1 MTVYK
6 TFLKVLN
13 KSKVPIIMYTVFLII
28 FGSLSFSNN
37 STAMDFT
44 ASKPDI
50 VIVNDDEEVG
60 ITKNLIDYLKE
71 NTDVRDIKDENAIND
86 ALFYRDVNY
95 VIYIPKN
102 YQNDFLTGNN
112 PEIKIKSTKDYYS
125 SLADIILNRYLTVAN
140 AYRETYSNESIIIEK
155 INNSLNTS
163 TKVDIKSKIDTNTL
177 SKATRYYDFLN
188 YSMMAGA
195 IYVICLVLSSFHEEK
210 VKKRIIVSSMDYKKQ
225 NNILLFANSIF
236 AIIVWLVYVIL
247 SIVLCGDVILSSRG
261 LIYILNSFIF
271 TICCVTIAFLIS
283 NLINNKNAI
292 NGIINVVALGSSF
305 LCGAF
310 VPVEF
315 LPDSVIKIAHLLPSY
330 WYINSNELIKT
341 LEVVNLDT
349 LKPIIVNM
357 LVILLFS
364 LIFIIISNIVTK
376 KKNRY

>member
-102 YQNDFLTGNN
+102 YRNDFLTGNN

-140 AYRETYSNESIIIEK
+140 TYKETYSDESIIIEK

-247 SIVLCGDVILSSRG
+247 SIILCGDVILSSRG

-349 LKPIIVNM
+349 LKPIIINM

-376 KKNRY
+376 KKNCY

>member
-13 KSKVPIIMYTVFLII
+13 KSKVPIIMYTVFLIV

-60 ITKNLIDYLKE
+60 VTKNLINYLKE

-225 NNILLFANSIF
+225 NNILLFANSVF

-341 LEVVNLDT
+341 LEIVNLDT
-349 LKPIIVNM
+349 LKPIIINM

>member
-37 STAMDFT
+37 STVMDFT

-50 VIVNDDEEVG
+50 VIVNADEEIGV
-60 ITKNLIDYLKE
+60 TKNLIDYLKK
-71 NTDVRDIKDENAIND
+71 NTDVRDIKDENTIND

-102 YQNDFLTGNN
+102 YRNDFLTGNN

-140 AYRETYSNESIIIEK
+140 TYKETYSDESIIIEK

-315 LPDSVIKIAHLLPSY
+315 LPDSVLKIAHLLPSY

-349 LKPIIVNM
+349 LKPIIINM

-364 LIFIIISNIVTK
+364 LIFIILSNIMTK

>member
-1 MTVYK
+1 MTIYK

-13 KSKVPIIMYTVFLII
+13 KNKVPIIMYTVFLIV

-37 STAMDFT
+37 NNNMSFT
-44 ASKPDI
+44 ATKPDI
-50 VIVNDDEEVG
+50 VIVNNDEEVG
-60 ITKNLIDYLKE
+60 LTKNLIDYLKK
-71 NTDVRDIKDENAIND
+71 NNNVRDIKDENAIND
-86 ALFYRDVNY
+86 ALFYRDINY

-102 YQNDFLTGNN
+102 YRNSFLKGEN
-112 PEIKIKSTKDYYS
+112 PEIKIESTKDYYS
-125 SLADIILNRYLTVAN
+125 SLTDIILNRYLTVAN
-140 AYRETYSNESIIIEK
+140 TYQQTYSDESIIIEK
-155 INNSLNTS
+155 INNSLNS
-163 TKVDIKSKIDTNTL
+163 NAKVDIKSKIDTNSL
-177 SKATRYYDFLN
+177 SKATRYYDYLN

-236 AIIVWLVYVIL
+236 AIIVWLIYVII
-247 SIVLCGDVILSSRG
+247 SIILCGDVILSSRG

-315 LPDSVIKIAHLLPSY
+315 LPDSVIKIAHPLPSY

-349 LKPIIVNM
+349 LKPIIINM

>member
-37 STAMDFT
+37 NTAMDFT

-50 VIVNDDEEVG
+50 VIVNADKEIGV
-60 ITKNLIDYLKE
+60 TKNLIDYLKK

-102 YQNDFLTGNN
+102 YRNDFLTGNN

-140 AYRETYSNESIIIEK
+140 TYKGIYSDESIIIKK

-315 LPDSVIKIAHLLPSY
+315 LPDSVLKIAHLLPSY
-330 WYINSNELIKT
+330 WYINTNELIKT
-341 LEVVNLDT
+341 LEIVNLDT
-349 LKPIIVNM
+349 LKPIIINM

-364 LIFIIISNIVTK
+364 LIFIILSNIITK

>member
-13 KSKVPIIMYTVFLII
+13 KSKVPIIMYTAFLIV

-37 STAMDFT
+37 NTAMDFT

-50 VIVNDDEEVG
+50 VIVNADKEIG

-71 NTDVRDIKDENAIND
+71 NTDVRDIKDGNAIND

-102 YQNDFLTGNN
+102 YRNDFLTGNN

-140 AYRETYSNESIIIEK
+140 TYKETYSDEFIIIEK

-225 NNILLFANSIF
+225 NNILLFANSVF

-247 SIVLCGDVILSSRG
+247 SIILCGDIILSSRG

-315 LPDSVIKIAHLLPSY
+315 LPDSVLKIAHLLPSY
-330 WYINSNELIKT
+330 WYINTNELIKT
-341 LEVVNLDT
+341 LEIVNLDT
-349 LKPIIVNM
+349 LKPIIINM

-364 LIFIIISNIVTK
+364 LIFIILSNIITK

>member
-1 MTVYK
+1 MTVYR

-13 KSKVPIIMYTVFLII
+13 KSKVPIIMYTVFLIV

-37 STAMDFT
+37 NTAMDFT

-50 VIVNDDEEVG
+50 VIVNADKEIGV
-60 ITKNLIDYLKE
+60 TKNLINYLKK
-71 NTDVRDIKDENAIND
+71 NTDVRDIKDGNAIND

-102 YQNDFLTGNN
+102 YRNDFLTGNN

-140 AYRETYSNESIIIEK
+140 TYKETYSDESIIIEK

-225 NNILLFANSIF
+225 NNILLFANSVF
-236 AIIVWLVYVIL
+236 AIIVWLVHVIL
-247 SIVLCGDVILSSRG
+247 SIILCGDIILSSRG

-315 LPDSVIKIAHLLPSY
+315 LPDSVLKIAHLLPSY
-330 WYINSNELIKT
+330 WYINTNELIKT
-341 LEVVNLDT
+341 LEIVNLDT
-349 LKPIIVNM
+349 LKPIIINM

-364 LIFIIISNIVTK
+364 LIFIILSNIITK

>member
-13 KSKVPIIMYTVFLII
+13 KSKVPIIMYTVFLIV

-60 ITKNLIDYLKE
+60 VTKNLINYLKE

-95 VIYIPKN
+95 VVYIPKN
-102 YQNDFLTGNN
+102 YRNDFLTGNN

-225 NNILLFANSIF
+225 NNILLFANSVF

-341 LEVVNLDT
+341 LEIVNLNT
-349 LKPIIVNM
+349 LKPIIINM

>member
-13 KSKVPIIMYTVFLII
+13 KSKVPIIMYTVFLIT

-60 ITKNLIDYLKE
+60 VTKNLINYLKE

-155 INNSLNTS
+155 INKSLNTS

-225 NNILLFANSIF
+225 NNILLFANSVF

-341 LEVVNLDT
+341 LEIVNLDT
-349 LKPIIVNM
+349 LKPIIINM

>member
-1 MTVYK
+1 MTVYR

-13 KSKVPIIMYTVFLII
+13 KSKVPIIMYTVFLIV

-37 STAMDFT
+37 NTAMDFT

-50 VIVNDDEEVG
+50 VIVNADKEIGV
-60 ITKNLIDYLKE
+60 TKNLINYLKK
-71 NTDVRDIKDENAIND
+71 NTDVRDIKDGNAIND

-102 YQNDFLTGNN
+102 YRNDFLTGNN

-140 AYRETYSNESIIIEK
+140 TYKETYSDESIIIEK

-225 NNILLFANSIF
+225 NNILLFANSVF

-247 SIVLCGDVILSSRG
+247 SIILCGDIILSSRG
-261 LIYILNSFIF
+261 LIYVLNSFIF

-341 LEVVNLDT
+341 LEIVNLDT
-349 LKPIIVNM
+349 LKPIIINM

>member
-13 KSKVPIIMYTVFLII
+13 KSKVPIIMYTVFLIV

-60 ITKNLIDYLKE
+60 VTKNLINYLKE

-95 VIYIPKN
+95 VVYIPKN
-102 YQNDFLTGNN
+102 YRNDFLTGNN

-225 NNILLFANSIF
+225 NNILLFANSVF

-341 LEVVNLDT
+341 LEIVNLDT
-349 LKPIIVNM
+349 LKPIIINM

>member
-102 YQNDFLTGNN
+102 YRNDFLTRNN

-140 AYRETYSNESIIIEK
+140 TYQETYSDESIIIEK

-163 TKVDIKSKIDTNTL
+163 TKVDIKSQIDTNTL

-349 LKPIIVNM
+349 LKPIIINM

>member
-102 YQNDFLTGNN
+102 YRNDFLTGNN

-140 AYRETYSNESIIIEK
+140 TYQETYSDESIIIEK

-210 VKKRIIVSSMDYKKQ
+210 VKKRIVVSSMDYKKQ

-349 LKPIIVNM
+349 LKPIIINM

>member
-1 MTVYK
+1 MTVYR

-13 KSKVPIIMYTVFLII
+13 KSKVPIIMYTVFLIV

-37 STAMDFT
+37 NTAMDFT

-50 VIVNDDEEVG
+50 VIVNADKEIGV
-60 ITKNLIDYLKE
+60 TKNLINYLKK
-71 NTDVRDIKDENAIND
+71 NTDVRDIKDGNAIND

-102 YQNDFLTGNN
+102 YRNDFLTGNN

-140 AYRETYSNESIIIEK
+140 TYKETYSDESIIIEK

-225 NNILLFANSIF
+225 NNILLFANSVF

-247 SIVLCGDVILSSRG
+247 SIILCGDIILSSRG

-315 LPDSVIKIAHLLPSY
+315 LPDSVLKIAHLLPSY
-330 WYINSNELIKT
+330 WYINTNELIKT
-341 LEVVNLDT
+341 LEIVNLDT
-349 LKPIIVNM
+349 LKPIIINM

-364 LIFIIISNIVTK
+364 LIFIILSNIITK

>member
-1 MTVYK
+1 MTVYR

-13 KSKVPIIMYTVFLII
+13 KSKVPIIMYTVFLIV

-37 STAMDFT
+37 NTAMDFT
-44 ASKPDI
+44 ASRPDI

-60 ITKNLIDYLKE
+60 VTKNLINYLKE
-71 NTDVRDIKDENAIND
+71 NTDVRDIKDGNAIND

-102 YQNDFLTGNN
+102 YRNDFLTGNN

-140 AYRETYSNESIIIEK
+140 TYKETYSDEPIIIEK

-225 NNILLFANSIF
+225 NNILLFANSVF

-247 SIVLCGDVILSSRG
+247 SIILCGDIILSSRG

-315 LPDSVIKIAHLLPSY
+315 LPDSVLKIAHLLPSY
-330 WYINSNELIKT
+330 WYINTNELIKT
-341 LEVVNLDT
+341 LEIVNLDT
-349 LKPIIVNM
+349 LKPIIINM

-364 LIFIIISNIVTK
+364 LIFIILSNIITK

>member
-1 MTVYK
+1 MTVYR

-13 KSKVPIIMYTVFLII
+13 KSKVPIIMYTVFLIV

-37 STAMDFT
+37 NTAMDFT

-50 VIVNDDEEVG
+50 VIVNADKEIGV
-60 ITKNLIDYLKE
+60 TKNLINYLKK
-71 NTDVRDIKDENAIND
+71 NTDVRDIKDGNAIND

-102 YQNDFLTGNN
+102 YRNDFLTGNN

-140 AYRETYSNESIIIEK
+140 TYKETYSDESIIIEK

-225 NNILLFANSIF
+225 NNILLFANSVF

-247 SIVLCGDVILSSRG
+247 SIILCGDIILSSRG

-315 LPDSVIKIAHLLPSY
+315 LPDSVLKIAHLLPSY
-330 WYINSNELIKT
+330 WYINTNELIKT
-341 LEVVNLDT
+341 LEIVNLDT
-349 LKPIIVNM
+349 VKPIIINKE
-357 LVILLFS
+357 F
-364 LIFIIISNIVTK
+364 TYEK
-376 KKNRY
+376 K

>member
-1 MTVYK
+1 MTVYR

-13 KSKVPIIMYTVFLII
+13 KSKVPIIMYTVFLIV

-37 STAMDFT
+37 NTAMDFT

-50 VIVNDDEEVG
+50 VIVNADKEIGV
-60 ITKNLIDYLKE
+60 TKNLINYWKK
-71 NTDVRDIKDENAIND
+71 NTDVRDIKDGNAIND

-102 YQNDFLTGNN
+102 YRNDFLTGNN

-140 AYRETYSNESIIIEK
+140 TYKETYSDESIIIEK

-225 NNILLFANSIF
+225 NNILLFANSVF

-247 SIVLCGDVILSSRG
+247 SIILCGDIILSSRG

-315 LPDSVIKIAHLLPSY
+315 LPDSVLKIAHLLPSY
-330 WYINSNELIKT
+330 WYINTNELIKT
-341 LEVVNLDT
+341 LEIVNLDT
-349 LKPIIVNM
+349 LKPIIINM

-364 LIFIIISNIVTK
+364 LIFIILSNIITK

>member
-102 YQNDFLTGNN
+102 YRNDFLTGNN

-125 SLADIILNRYLTVAN
+125 SLADIMLNRYLTVAN
-140 AYRETYSNESIIIEK
+140 TYQETYSDESIIIEK

-247 SIVLCGDVILSSRG
+247 SVILCGDVILSSRG

-315 LPDSVIKIAHLLPSY
+315 LPDSVIKIAYLLPSY

>member
-1 MTVYK
+1 MTVYR

-13 KSKVPIIMYTVFLII
+13 KSKVPIIMYTVFLIV

-37 STAMDFT
+37 NTAMDFT

-50 VIVNDDEEVG
+50 VIVNADKEIGV
-60 ITKNLIDYLKE
+60 TKNLINYLKK
-71 NTDVRDIKDENAIND
+71 NTDVRDIKDGNAIND

-102 YQNDFLTGNN
+102 YRNDFLTGNN

-140 AYRETYSNESIIIEK
+140 TYKETYSDESIIIEK

-225 NNILLFANSIF
+225 NNILLFANSVF

-247 SIVLCGDVILSSRG
+247 SIILCGDIILSSRG

-315 LPDSVIKIAHLLPSY
+315 LPDSVLKIAHLLPSY
-330 WYINSNELIKT
+330 WYINTNELIKT
-341 LEVVNLDT
+341 LEIVNLDT
-349 LKPIIVNM
+349 VKPIIINM

-364 LIFIIISNIVTK
+364 LIFIILSNIITK

>member
-13 KSKVPIIMYTVFLII
+13 KSKVPIIMYTVFLIV

-60 ITKNLIDYLKE
+60 VTKNLINYLKE

-95 VIYIPKN
+95 VVYIPKN
-102 YQNDFLTGNN
+102 YRNDFLTGNN

-341 LEVVNLDT
+341 LEIVNLDT
-349 LKPIIVNM
+349 LKPIIINM

-376 KKNRY
+376 KKKRY

>member
-13 KSKVPIIMYTVFLII
+13 KSKVPIIMYTVFLIV

-60 ITKNLIDYLKE
+60 VTKNLINYLKE

-341 LEVVNLDT
+341 LEIVNLDT
-349 LKPIIVNM
+349 LKPIIINM

>member
-1 MTVYK
+1 MTVYR

-13 KSKVPIIMYTVFLII
+13 KSKVPIIMYTVFLIV

-37 STAMDFT
+37 NTAMDFT
-44 ASKPDI
+44 ASRPDI

-60 ITKNLIDYLKE
+60 VTKNLINYLKE
-71 NTDVRDIKDENAIND
+71 NTDVRDIKDGNAIND

-102 YQNDFLTGNN
+102 YRNDFLTGNN

-140 AYRETYSNESIIIEK
+140 TYKETYSDESIIIEK

-225 NNILLFANSIF
+225 NNILLFANSVF

-247 SIVLCGDVILSSRG
+247 SIILCGDIILSSRG

-315 LPDSVIKIAHLLPSY
+315 LPDSVLKIAHLLPSY
-330 WYINSNELIKT
+330 WYINTNELIKT
-341 LEVVNLDT
+341 LEIVNLDT
-349 LKPIIVNM
+349 LKPIIINM

-364 LIFIIISNIVTK
+364 LIFIILSNIITK

>member
-102 YQNDFLTGNN
+102 YQNDFLTGND

-125 SLADIILNRYLTVAN
+125 SLADIMLNRYLTVAN
-140 AYRETYSNESIIIEK
+140 TYQETYSDESIIIEK

-341 LEVVNLDT
+341 LEIVNLDT
-349 LKPIIVNM
+349 LKPIIINM

>member
-1 MTVYK
+1 MTVYR

-13 KSKVPIIMYTVFLII
+13 KSKVPIIMYTVFLIV

-60 ITKNLIDYLKE
+60 VTKNLINYLKE

-225 NNILLFANSIF
+225 NNILLFANSVF

-247 SIVLCGDVILSSRG
+247 SIILCGDIILSSRG

-341 LEVVNLDT
+341 LEIVNLDT
-349 LKPIIVNM
+349 LKPIIINM